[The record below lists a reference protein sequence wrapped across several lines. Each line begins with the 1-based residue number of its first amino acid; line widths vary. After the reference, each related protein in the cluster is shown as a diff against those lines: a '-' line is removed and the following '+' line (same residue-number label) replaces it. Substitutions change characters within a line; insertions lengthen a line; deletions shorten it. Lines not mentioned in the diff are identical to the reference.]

1 MTDLNNI
8 VFVDMYPKLDLHGY
22 DRESAR
28 VAVEDFIRDNIKMKN
43 EIITIVHGNG
53 SGIVKEATHEVLRHN
68 RNIIDY
74 KTYYNNT
81 GVTIVK
87 LKV

>member
-8 VFVDMYPKLDLHGY
+8 VFVDVYPKLDLNGY
-22 DRESAR
+22 ERESAR
-28 VAVEDFIRDNIKMKN
+28 VAVEDFIKDNIKMKN

-53 SGIVKEATHEVLRHN
+53 SGVVKESTHEVLKHN

-74 KTYYNNT
+74 KT
-81 GVTIVK
+81 
-87 LKV
+87 